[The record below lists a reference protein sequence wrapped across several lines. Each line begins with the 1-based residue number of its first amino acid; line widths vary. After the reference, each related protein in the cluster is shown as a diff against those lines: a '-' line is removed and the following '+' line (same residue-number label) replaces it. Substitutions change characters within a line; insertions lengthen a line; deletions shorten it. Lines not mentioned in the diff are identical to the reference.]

1 MSRHKSKKPAS
12 DREKQEL
19 ISRILLETTVESDEV
34 VAKRHN
40 ISRRTIQRYREQL
53 RNVASDTGLAQVV
66 REKRAQMDDS
76 WAAKV
81 DDVTRAGIEFILR
94 AAREGDTQNP
104 DMVHAI
110 AGAMKIVTEIWA
122 TRKILDVRLT
132 ITHQPD

>member
-53 RNVASDTGLAQVV
+53 RNVANDTGLAQVV
-66 REKRAQMDDS
+66 REKEPKWTTAEPPKLTMSQDLASSLFFEQLAR
-76 WAAKV
+76 
-81 DDVTRAGIEFILR
+81 GILKTPTWFTQSL
-94 AAREGDTQNP
+94 AR
-104 DMVHAI
+104 
-110 AGAMKIVTEIWA
+110 
-122 TRKILDVRLT
+122 
-132 ITHQPD
+132 